1 MTKRPKTLA
10 SKGDQP
16 PASHERVRWVYEAR
30 SQAELE
36 ACYDRWA
43 ADYDADLTR
52 DFGYVAPRLAV
63 AKTMPLLESDPRV
76 LDAPVLDAHVLD
88 AGVGTGLVGE
98 ALRAAGIS
106 RITGIDM
113 SEGMLAAARK
123 KNLYGELRR
132 MVMGEPLDFPD
143 QHFDGTLCIGTL
155 TQGHAPAA
163 SLRDLVRITK
173 PGGPI
178 VFTLMTEI
186 YQTQGFKEIQDDL
199 VAKGLWRLVEAER
212 AIHIMPKGE
221 PDLEHDIW
229 VYQVT

>member
-1 MTKRPKTLA
+1 MAKRPKTPAFHDDQTLA
-10 SKGDQP
+10 SQDDQT

-30 SQAELE
+30 SRAELE
-36 ACYDRWA
+36 TCYDRWA
-43 ADYDADLTR
+43 ADYDADLTQ

-63 AKTMPLLESDPRV
+63 AKIARFLDDDPL
-76 LDAPVLDAHVLD
+76 VLD

-123 KNLYGELRR
+123 KNLYDELRR

-143 QHFDGTLCIGTL
+143 RHFDGTLCIGTL
-155 TQGHAPAA
+155 TQGHAPAS
-163 SLRDLVRITK
+163 SLCDLVRITK

-199 VAKGLWRLVEAER
+199 AAKGLWRLVEADR
-212 AIHIMPKGE
+212 ALHIMPKGE